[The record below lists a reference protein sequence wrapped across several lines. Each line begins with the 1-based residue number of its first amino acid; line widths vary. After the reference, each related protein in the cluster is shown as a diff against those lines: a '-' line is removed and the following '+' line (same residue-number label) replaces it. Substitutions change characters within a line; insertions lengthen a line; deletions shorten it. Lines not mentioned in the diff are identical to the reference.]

1 MDNPWLNISWEK
13 PIADID
19 RKRIDERY
27 GSIDAFERSFE
38 NFGLKIQNALPEPYS
53 GNKDSKVYCLNMNP
67 GKWNDN
73 FYNNESMIEMTLK
86 NLKHEVD
93 DCLWWKKVQDVD
105 GNKHDGYKWTK
116 KRIKG
121 IEDILDGQRVPSVF
135 FLEYFPYHSCKGFD
149 FPHYLPS
156 YDYNDKLIMEA
167 MEQDKWFV
175 IMRNKRL
182 WYNRIPKLECYSRKL
197 ELVSPIGGWLS
208 PRNFKQC
215 GNEDFLK
222 EIF

>member
-1 MDNPWLNISWEK
+1 
-13 PIADID
+13 
-19 RKRIDERY
+19 
-27 GSIDAFERSFE
+27 
-38 NFGLKIQNALPEPYS
+38 
-53 GNKDSKVYCLNMNP
+53 
-67 GKWNDN
+67 
-73 FYNNESMIEMTLK
+73 MIEMTLK

-182 WYNRIPKLECYSRKL
+182 WYNRIPKLECYNRKL

-215 GNEDFLK
+215 GNEDFIK